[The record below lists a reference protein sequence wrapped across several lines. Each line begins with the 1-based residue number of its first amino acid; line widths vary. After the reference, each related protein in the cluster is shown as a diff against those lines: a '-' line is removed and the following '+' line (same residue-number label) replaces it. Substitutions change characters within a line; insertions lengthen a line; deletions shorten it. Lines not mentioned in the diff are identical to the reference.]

1 MNVAMAMTIDGLLR
15 ALRWKAHD
23 MAENAERDYGAN
35 RRIAA
40 RSDPAVVTRVR
51 DRRDQNDDRPRR

>member
-23 MAENAERDYGAN
+23 MAENAERDYDAD

-40 RSDPAVVTRVR
+40 QPRPAVTPPAS
-51 DRRDQNDDRPRR
+51 DRRDRNDDRPRR

>member
-1 MNVAMAMTIDGLLR
+1 MNVAMAMTVDGLLR

-23 MAENAERDYGAN
+23 MAETAERDYDVG

-40 RSDPAVVTRVR
+40 RPGPPIASD
-51 DRRDQNDDRPRR
+51 DRRDRNDDRPRR